1 MPTLETPIEKI
12 PKINPKYRKALG
24 KLGIANVRDLL
35 FHFPFRYDDYSE
47 LLPISDLS
55 AGETSTVEGEVA
67 ASRQI
72 RTWKKK
78 MRIAEV
84 FIKDGSGFV
93 RAVWFNQPFITN
105 SLPKGKMV
113 RLSGKVSLDKNGL
126 FFSNPAWE
134 NATREPTN
142 TAGLVP
148 VYPETEGIT
157 SKWLRWQIQGLL
169 RLAKKIEDPIPE
181 KILEQLHLPSLS
193 SALKYIH
200 FPQNPQEYI
209 LAQKRFAFQEM
220 LALQIASLKIRSTW
234 KKESAAKIPFDEKSI
249 QNFTKSLP
257 FELTGAQKKAAMQIF
272 QDLEKPQPMNRLLN
286 GDVGSGKTLVAALS
300 ALSAINAGF
309 QVSLMAPTEVLA
321 RQHFES
327 ISKSFSN
334 QNTTI
339 GLLTNSYKMINV
351 CHSEHSEESR
361 KNMDDTSK
369 FRDSSTPLRSAQNDK
384 MVLDIKREELLN
396 EIRAGKI
403 DMIIG
408 THAIIQKD
416 VRFKNL
422 ALVIVDEQHR
432 FSVMQRA
439 YLQQEIKTIND
450 PVKTD
455 PKSVHGAGGLKI
467 PHLLSMTATPIP
479 RTLSLAFF
487 GNLDIS
493 VLDEMPK
500 NRKPIETKIINEKQ
514 REQVYEFV
522 RAQIRSGRQAFVI
535 FPLVEES
542 KALSELKAATAEH
555 KRLSENIF
563 PDLSLGLLHG
573 KLKSSEKEKVM
584 DDFKNKKFDI
594 LVATS
599 VVEVG
604 IDVPNATVIII
615 EDTERF
621 GLSQLHQFRGRV
633 GRGEHQSYCFLFTGS
648 STAKTKS
655 RLGALEKSN
664 SGFDIAQKDLELR
677 GPGQFL
683 GTRQSGLPDIT
694 MENIAN
700 VRLIEISKKYAEEI
714 INDDPDLENH
724 PLLAEEIGNLNRSI
738 HLE

>member
-1 MPTLETPIEKI
+1 MPTLETLIEKI
-12 PKINPKYRKALG
+12 PRINPKYRKALG
-24 KLGIANVRDLL
+24 KLGISNVRDML

-47 LLPISDLS
+47 LLSISDLN
-55 AGETSTVEGEVA
+55 AGETATVEGEVA

-84 FIKDGSGFV
+84 FVKDGTGFV
-93 RAVWFNQPFITN
+93 RAVWFNQPFIAS

-113 RLSGKVSLDKNGL
+113 RLSGKVSLDKNGP
-126 FFSNPAWE
+126 FFSSPAWE

-148 VYPETEGIT
+148 VYPETEGVT

-169 RLAKKIEDPIPE
+169 RLAKKIKDPIPE
-181 KILEQLHLPSLS
+181 KILDELHLPALS

-200 FPQNPQEYI
+200 FPQSRQEYV

-220 LALQIASLKIRSTW
+220 LALQIASLKIRSAW
-234 KKESAAKIPFDEKSI
+234 KKESAAKIPFDEKASGS
-249 QNFTKSLP
+249 FTDSLP
-257 FELTGAQKKAAMQIF
+257 FELTGAQKKAAAQIF
-272 QDLEKPQPMNRLLN
+272 QDLGKSMPMNRLLN

-300 ALSAINAGF
+300 ALSTIRAGF

-327 ISKSFSN
+327 ISKLFSS
-334 QNTTI
+334 QNINI
-339 GLLTNSYKMINV
+339 GLLTNSYQITNSNFKSI
-351 CHSEHSEESR
+351 S
-361 KNMDDTSK
+361 
-369 FRDSSTPLRSAQNDK
+369 NDK
-384 MVLDIKREELLN
+384 ISKIKRGELLEFLN
-396 EIRAGKI
+396 KGEIHL
-403 DMIIG
+403 IIG

-432 FSVMQRA
+432 FGVMQRA

-450 PVKTD
+450 
-455 PKSVHGAGGLKI
+455 GLKGKI

-500 NRKPIETKIINEKQ
+500 NRKPIETKIISEKQ
-514 REQVYEFV
+514 REKAYEFI
-522 RAQIRSGRQAFVI
+522 RSQIKSGRQAFVI

-615 EDTERF
+615 EDAERF

-633 GRGEHQSYCFLFTGS
+633 GRGEHQSYCFLFTQS
-648 STAKTKS
+648 STVKTKS

-683 GTRQSGLPDIT
+683 GTRQSGLPDIA

-700 VRLIEISKKYAEEI
+700 VRLIEISKKYAEAI
-714 INDDPDLENH
+714 IAEDPRLENH
-724 PLLAEEIGNLNRSI
+724 PLLAEEISNLNRSV